1 MVTKM
6 YQDYSREAVRQYLI
20 DNIDTLLDNGTLYSS
35 VVERMSADYDGDQF
49 VDKKGYD
56 QINENTEVKKEV
68 KNTNSPLCTNDFRIQ
83 SFTGK
88 YGLFDVLK
96 IIDSFN
102 NRVFEIPHD
111 VFFAERQ
118 GNGEFRWSAT
128 YGKSDKVRPSNTQLL
143 LKYEIK

>member
-1 MVTKM
+1 M

-35 VVERMSADYDGDQF
+35 VVERMSADYDGDKF

-111 VFFAERQ
+111 VFFNEALIN
-118 GNGEFRWSAT
+118 NGEFRWSAT
-128 YGKSDKVRPSNTQLL
+128 YNKSDKVRPENTQLL